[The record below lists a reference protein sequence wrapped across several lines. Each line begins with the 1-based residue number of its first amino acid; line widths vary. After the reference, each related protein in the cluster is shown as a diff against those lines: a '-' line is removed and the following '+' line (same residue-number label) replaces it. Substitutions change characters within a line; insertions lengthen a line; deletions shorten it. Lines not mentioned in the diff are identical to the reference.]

1 MTVLWGCAF
10 EDFVSSGVEKLS
22 RAAREHIANSKDAE
36 SFMLINRLR
45 DWKPEG

>member
-1 MTVLWGCAF
+1 MLWGCAF
-10 EDFVSSGVEKLS
+10 EDFVLRGREAF